1 MKKHTSYIIHHTF
14 AIVIIMIA
22 MTSCDN
28 FLTVEPTSQIGADN
42 YYQSPAEADRA
53 LSGVYGT
60 LKPFAKYWFAMSELR
75 SDNMFETKE
84 AKQYDYADCAQF
96 NATGLLS
103 DNIVANCW
111 ADHYTLIA
119 AANALIDKL
128 PEIDFSTSKI
138 TKEQYIAEARF
149 LRALSYFDLV
159 RFYGRV
165 PVSLHQLSADE
176 AFHLAQSEP
185 LEVYQQAIIPDLEY
199 AALHLGEYALDYNGN
214 THSERAS
221 QAAAKALLGKVYMQM
236 AGFPLNQPTKDKAK
250 TYLKEVLD
258 YAESSNR
265 YWSADMDEWNRM
277 WIHENDNKYYIFEIQ
292 YVCAANQ
299 GNPVTPLSRTSNS
312 KPDAYCNAYLTNG
325 NHFYIE
331 RALQSRMMADQD
343 LRCHWTLDMG
353 YKQDEETGET
363 TGGYNPDVDHFL
375 VKFFEH
381 KTKRD
386 SLGFS
391 NMDATIVNYTYWPQN
406 FPVLRIEDIALLYAE
421 CVGGNEG
428 LAIINRT
435 RQRAGLA
442 PLAAYSE
449 EALIEERR
457 AELLGEG
464 HRWFDEVRHN
474 TYVQDNKT
482 KFEYYRDNCD
492 KAHSSV
498 YTMYA
503 ARVNSTS
510 MYYPIPLSQMQVCE
524 GLYQQNPGY

>member
-1 MKKHTSYIIHHTF
+1 MLIIAVCCMT
-14 AIVIIMIA
+14 
-22 MTSCDN
+22 TSCDN
-28 FLTVEPTSQIGADN
+28 FLTVEPTSQLSVDS
-42 YYQSPAEADRA
+42 YYQTPAEADRA
-53 LSGVYGT
+53 LMGVYGT

-84 AKQYDYADCAQF
+84 SKQYDYADCAQF

-119 AANALIDKL
+119 SANVLIDKL
-128 PEIDFSTSKI
+128 QNVDFSEAKVS
-138 TKEQYIAEARF
+138 KEQYIAEARF
-149 LRALSYFDLV
+149 LRALAYFDLV
-159 RFYGRV
+159 RFFGRV
-165 PVSLHQLSADE
+165 PVSLKPLAADE
-176 AFHLAQSEP
+176 AFTLAQSEP
-185 LEVYQQAIIPDLEY
+185 LQVYEQAIIPDLEY
-199 AALHLGEYALDYNGN
+199 AAQYLGEYALDYSGN

-258 YAESSNR
+258 YAESSKR
-265 YWSADMDEWNRM
+265 YWSTDMDEWNRM
-277 WIHENDNKYYIFEIQ
+277 WIHENDNKYFIFEIQ

-312 KPDAYCNAYLTNG
+312 KPDAYSNAYLTNG

-331 RALQSRMMADQD
+331 RALQARMMNANDRRSQ
-343 LRCHWTLDMG
+343 WTIDMG
-353 YKQDEETGET
+353 YKIDEETGEAS
-363 TGGYNPDVDHFL
+363 GGYKVNADHFL

-391 NMDATIVNYTYWPQN
+391 NIDATIINSTYWPQN

-421 CVGGNEG
+421 CVGSNEG
-428 LAIINRT
+428 LDIINRT

-442 PLAAYSE
+442 PLGAYSE

-464 HRWFDEVRHN
+464 HRWFDEVRLN
-474 TYVQDNKT
+474 TYVQDNKA
-482 KFEYYRDNCD
+482 KFVYYRDNCD
-492 KAHSSV
+492 KSHSSV

-503 ARVNSTS
+503 SRVNSTS